1 MTTPQQSTTTESV
14 ASPNGRVQADLHL
27 ACRELFEREA
37 IGTVQFGAPDIDGLF
52 RGKRVPAQYFLDT
65 VAHKGSMIADILF
78 GWDITDTLM
87 DGLEH
92 SGWHTGYADLVLM
105 PDLATIKAVPWERG
119 VATAICDVGT
129 PDAGAPVGIAPR
141 RVLRRQVE
149 RAAGLGYAFSIGYE
163 LEFYLFKETPYS
175 VIEKDYRDLVP
186 ATPELST
193 YSLHRLAMIDD
204 VVREIRDEMNAY
216 GVPVE
221 ASNTEYGPGQ
231 VEINIAHCPPLEAAD
246 RVLLYKDGVRQIAE
260 KHGYVA
266 CFMAKLSGDGAGSS
280 GHIHQSIR
288 PLEKP
293 EENAFW
299 DPGGRCES
307 ALMRKAIAGQVA
319 AMPELTLFCCPT
331 VNSYKR
337 TVEGSWAPTSASW
350 GRDNRTTA
358 LRVIAREPGSCRIEN
373 RLPGADANPYLAIAA
388 CIAGA
393 LDGIEQDRTL
403 PEPIVG
409 NAYEQAPVALPASL
423 EEAIAALEEGA
434 VSRAAFG
441 DEFVDH
447 FLATRRWE
455 RDRHREAV
463 SDWERRRYFGRI

>member
-1 MTTPQQSTTTESV
+1 MTTPQQPTTTEPV
-14 ASPNGRVQADLHL
+14 ASQNGRVCADLHL
-27 ACRELFEREA
+27 ACQELFERQS
-37 IGTVQFGAPDIDGLF
+37 IGTVQFGAPDVDGLF
-52 RGKRVPAQYFLDT
+52 RGKRVPAQYFLDS

-87 DGLEH
+87 DGLKH

-105 PDLATIKAVPWERG
+105 PDLGTIKAVPWEAG

-129 PDAGAPVGIAPR
+129 PDGAPVEIAPR
-141 RVLRRQVE
+141 RVLRRQIE

-163 LEFYLFKETPYS
+163 LEFYLFKETPYT
-175 VIEKDYRDLVP
+175 VIEKDYRNLVP

-204 VVREIRDEMNAY
+204 VIREIRDQMNAY

-231 VEINIAHCPPLEAAD
+231 VEINIEHCPPLEAAD

-260 KHGYVA
+260 RHGYVA
-266 CFMAKLSGDGAGSS
+266 CFMAKVSGDGAGSS

-288 PLEKP
+288 PRERP

-299 DPGGRCES
+299 DAGARGES
-307 ALMRKAIAGQVA
+307 ELMRKAIAGQIA

-337 TVEGSWAPTSASW
+337 TIEGSWAPTSASW

-358 LRVIAREPGSCRIEN
+358 LRVIAREPGSCRIEH

-388 CIAGA
+388 CMAGA
-393 LDGIEQDRTL
+393 LHGIEHDLTL
-403 PEPIVG
+403 PEPVVG
-409 NAYEQAPVALPASL
+409 DAYAQRQVRLPASL
-423 EEAIAALEEGA
+423 EEAISALEEGT
-434 VSRAAFG
+434 VSRGAFG